1 MGTQPSALVA
11 AGDDGPALINNTESW
26 NGTNWTNENTMNTT
40 RNAITGS
47 GSQTSGLVSG
57 GGTPSVSAATE
68 QWHGDGKVTE
78 TITTD

>member
-1 MGTQPSALVA
+1 
-11 AGDDGPALINNTESW
+11 
-26 NGTNWTNENTMNTT
+26 MNTT

>member
-1 MGTQPSALVA
+1 
-11 AGDDGPALINNTESW
+11 
-26 NGTNWTNENTMNTT
+26 MNTT
-40 RNAITGS
+40 RNAMTGS

-57 GGTPSVSAATE
+57 GNSGSGTYVLASTE